1 MTRARAPDP
10 WTAGAAVS
18 VRACGLRGVGSG
30 ELGRQQGV
38 GAAAE
43 LVLCSRDDET
53 VVPAELGAVQV
64 DVIVGSSA
72 QVEARKAAKTTLETD

>member
-1 MTRARAPDP
+1 MTRARAPDS

-30 ELGRQQGV
+30 ELGREQGV

-43 LVLCSRDDET
+43 RAFCCGDDEA
-53 VVPAELGAVQV
+53 VIPAELGAVQV
-64 DVIVGSSA
+64 DVIAGCSALDEAGS
-72 QVEARKAAKTTLETD
+72 AAKTTLEAD